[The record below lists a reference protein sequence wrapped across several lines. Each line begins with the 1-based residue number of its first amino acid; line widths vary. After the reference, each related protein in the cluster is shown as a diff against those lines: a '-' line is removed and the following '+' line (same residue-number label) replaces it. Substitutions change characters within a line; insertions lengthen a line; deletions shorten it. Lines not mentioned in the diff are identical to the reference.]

1 MALPNMAMIPSGY
14 KPTKLYSVLPTP
26 SYGSDLVTNGNF
38 AGVANGTDV
47 VTLSGWNAYGS
58 VTSRTIENGVLVLVT
73 SAGNTGVYLA
83 VSLTVGKTY
92 RLTATTSGD
101 TGLLGVFVG
110 GSGNFST
117 IGGVDA
123 TFTATASGTLVYFR
137 AGNNNAGTIN
147 IDNVLVK
154 EVLVGDAD
162 FDVLR
167 ATPATRV
174 NQQGLIETPEF
185 IESGDIITNG
195 DFSDGGTDWILG
207 SGWTIEENKATQDN
221 STPNTG
227 DIIQTN
233 VSVVGKQYKI
243 TFDLDVTSGTV
254 SALIGGHNLFNTSG
268 TKTFFKTANATN
280 FAFRNYANFIGSIDN
295 ISIVEVERNNIPRLD
310 YTDGT
315 CPVLLTEPQSTNL
328 IPYSEDF
335 SQWDTI
341 GGTTIT
347 SNFGISPDGTQNAD
361 RVQMNTGDRLFE
373 SSSTPN
379 VSFSVYAKS
388 NSGLTHTISM
398 RDGGGIVTYDMVITD
413 EWQRFDIYLNTTM
426 SNVQF
431 RAFEDNIDVLMW
443 GAQVEELPYSTSII
457 PTNGSISTRNKDVV
471 NNAGTS
477 ATYNSTE
484 GTLFVEVAALSDDNT
499 DRKLVLSDGS
509 LNNSVA
515 IGFSRFSGN
524 INAIINSGG
533 TLQTSGFG
541 ATGVTQTNNNKFA
554 LSWGNGV
561 AKFYAN
567 GVLAS
572 SYTSITSPIGLSV
585 LDFSLSSG
593 FEKFFCKTSQV
604 QVFNTALSNFD
615 LQNLTSNATAY
626 ATYETMRTSLNF
638 NIQ

>member
-26 SYGSDLVTNGNF
+26 ENGSEEVTNGDF
-38 AGVANGTDV
+38 SDGATDWVIGSGWSISGGSATFTGSAYGASIYQNNV
-47 VTLSGWNAYGS
+47 VTL
-58 VTSRTIENGVLVLVT
+58 
-73 SAGNTGVYLA
+73 
-83 VSLTVGKTY
+83 GKTY
-92 RLTATTSGD
+92 AFDCDLTDGFFDVRVGSND
-101 TGLLGVFVG
+101 YFVYTGQTIYVTPDNSSSLSIVIRPRSSTV
-110 GSGNFST
+110 T
-117 IGGVDA
+117 IG
-123 TFTATASGTLVYFR
+123 
-137 AGNNNAGTIN
+137 
-147 IDNVLVK
+147 NVSVK
-154 EVLVGDAD
+154 ESITAHAD
-162 FDVLR
+162 FTVTR

-185 IESGDIITNG
+185 IESGDLITNG
-195 DFSDGGTDWILG
+195 DFSNGSTDWNLG
-207 SGWTIEENKATQDN
+207 SGWSIADGKATANNAN
-221 STPNTG
+221 SFLYQGGVIASNKFYKIQFTILNYVSGSVSSLLNGGGNATG
-227 DIIQTN
+227 AN
-233 VSVVGKQYKI
+233 VSENGTYTQY
-243 TFDLDVTSGTV
+243 L
-254 SALIGGHNLFNTSG
+254 NNTSSNG
-268 TKTFFKTANATN
+268 NISLYAQSN
-280 FAFRNYANFIGSIDN
+280 FNGSIDN

-443 GAQVEELPYSTSII
+443 GAQVENLPYSTSII
-457 PTNGSISTRNKDVV
+457 PTNGSISTRNKDIV

-477 ATYNSTE
+477 ATYNSVE
-484 GTLFVEVAALSDDNT
+484 GVLFAEMAALSQDANFQLGLFGTANAQLRFEFQGGTIRAQLYNGAYQASMSFATTLTDNHKIAFKYKENDFALWVDGVEVLT
-499 DRKLVLSDGS
+499 DT
-509 LNNSVA
+509 
-515 IGFSRFSGN
+515 SGN
-524 INAIINSGG
+524 TFSANELTKLN
-533 TLQTSGFG
+533 LTSS
-541 ATGVTQTNNNKFA
+541 TGIAAVME
-554 LSWGNGV
+554 
-561 AKFYAN
+561 AK
-567 GVLAS
+567 L
-572 SYTSITSPIGLSV
+572 
-585 LDFSLSSG
+585 
-593 FEKFFCKTSQV
+593 SQV